1 MVSCSFS
8 RLFIPVVAVAAVA
21 MLAIVFL
28 EEGLLESGFP
38 EAGAANRGGG
48 PDPVTRS
55 WLREWPRTD
64 FSKHSVELSEI
75 FSGGPPKDGIPAI
88 DRPHFIAMDKARG
101 LGRDEPVISLELNG
115 EMRAYPLSV
124 LIWHEIVN
132 DTVGGVPVAVTF
144 CPLCNSSIVFD
155 RRLSFAGREWVLD
168 FGTTGKLRRSDM
180 VMYDRQSESWWQQF
194 LGAAIVGE
202 LTGAELTMLPSRV
215 ESFDR
220 FRYRAAEAKKEG
232 RVLVPGNPAMRSYGR
247 NPYAGYDSGRPF
259 LYSGKT
265 PENIAP
271 LARVVVVGKEA
282 WSLDLLRERGSL
294 SVDDLVF
301 TWTSGQ
307 NSALDNARI
316 ARGRDVGNVTVQRRT
331 EEGLEDAVYD
341 VSFAFAFTAFYPEGV
356 MHLE

>member
-1 MVSCSFS
+1 
-8 RLFIPVVAVAAVA
+8 

-28 EEGLLESGFP
+28 EEGFLESGFP

-48 PDPVTRS
+48 QASEQARVWAGEWP
-55 WLREWPRTD
+55 REWPRTD

-124 LIWHEIVN
+124 LVWHEIVN

-194 LGAAIVGE
+194 LGVAIVGE

-220 FRYRAAEAKKEG
+220 FRQRAAEAKKEG

-265 PENIAP
+265 PEGIAP
-271 LARVVVVGKEA
+271 LARVVVVGDEA
-282 WSLDLLRERGSL
+282 WSLDLLRQHGSL

-301 TWTSGQ
+301 TWTPGQ
-307 NSALDNARI
+307 NSALDDARI

>member
-1 MVSCSFS
+1 MVSCSFF
-8 RLFIPVVAVAAVA
+8 RLFMPVAVIAAVV

-28 EEGLLESGFP
+28 EEGFLG
-38 EAGAANRGGG
+38 AGAANRGGG
-48 PDPVTRS
+48 QTSEQARKWV
-55 WLREWPRTD
+55 REWPRTD
-64 FSKHSVELSEI
+64 FSKHAVDLGEI
-75 FSGGPPKDGIPAI
+75 FSGGPLKDGIPAI
-88 DRPHFIAMDKARG
+88 DLPRFTAVDKVRG
-101 LGRDEPVISLELNG
+101 LGRDEPVISLAVGG

-132 DTVGGVPVAVTF
+132 DTVGGVPVTVTF

-155 RRLSFAGREWVLD
+155 RRLSFGGRERVLD

-180 VMYDRQSESWWQQF
+180 VMYDRQTESWWQQF
-194 LGAAIVGE
+194 LGEAIIGE

-215 ESFDR
+215 ESFAR
-220 FRYRAAEAKKEG
+220 FRQRAKQAGKEG
-232 RVLVPGNPAMRSYGR
+232 RVLVPGNPDLRSYGR

-259 LYSGKT
+259 LYAGKM
-265 PENIAP
+265 PDGIAP

-282 WSLDLLRERGSL
+282 WSLDLLRKRGAF
-294 SVDDLVF
+294 DAGDLVF
-301 TWTSGQ
+301 TWTPGQ

-331 EEGLEDAVYD
+331 GEGLEDVVYD
-341 VSFAFAFTAFYPEGV
+341 VNFAFAFTAFHPKGV